1 MSTSKKTFLEAI
13 KEGFNLIK
21 QKQSYQLLSLMIIA
35 FFLVFAI
42 LTNLFLGILFLI
54 IAGTLILFS
63 IGNSEELLNKL
74 NTKNKKDK

>member
-21 QKQSYQLLSLMIIA
+21 QNQSYQLLSLMIIA